1 MAAAQDMNVG
11 LPGRAFKN
19 PGKEILLFRQRTV
32 TDGAS
37 PGTGIFAA
45 KAEHAALDMHHPVM
59 AVKGGEGHRL
69 NQLEVFQPGGTDRA
83 ALGFPGPAFPGF
95 PKLQAG
101 FYQRPP
107 ILSPEKQGISK
118 PEKGKS
124 GKHKGEKGQ
133 HGSRYYS
140 CKV

>member
-1 MAAAQDMNVG
+1 MAAAQDMDVG

-19 PGKEILLFRQRTV
+19 PGKEILLFCQGAV
-32 TDGAS
+32 ADGTS
-37 PGTGIFAA
+37 PGAGTLAA
-45 KAEHAALDMHHPVM
+45 KAEHAALDMHHPVA
-59 AVKGGEGHRL
+59 AVKRGESHRL

-95 PKLQAG
+95 PRLQAG
-101 FYQRPP
+101 FYQRRP
-107 ILSPEKQGISK
+107 IFFPEKQGISK
-118 PEKGKS
+118 PEKGES

-140 CKV
+140 RKV

>member
-1 MAAAQDMNVG
+1 MATAQDVDVG
-11 LPGRAFKN
+11 LPGGAFKN
-19 PGKEILLFRQRTV
+19 PGKEILLFFQGAV
-32 TDGAS
+32 ADGTS
-37 PGTGIFAA
+37 PGAGMILA
-45 KAEHAALDMHHPVM
+45 KTEHAALDVHHPVM
-59 AVKGGEGHRL
+59 TVKGGEGHRL

-101 FYQRPP
+101 FHQRGP
-107 ILSPEKQGISK
+107 ILFPEKQGISK

-124 GKHKGEKGQ
+124 GKHKGKKGQ

-140 CKV
+140 RKV